1 MICITILIVSVLAI
15 ITYSNTSISNESVIG
30 TSTKISD
37 LSGGS
42 NNTFL
47 ITHTQ
52 NPTNTNGG
60 NVITNYDIILNLSNN
75 IFINIPHA
83 FVDAGTYTLALP
95 EFNGV
100 KTSLI
105 GGHYTL
111 DSSSNPVIELRK
123 YTSVTHAP
131 FNEFTLNEDGF
142 KSVNFVVDK
151 VEEATI
157 SIPEPSFT
165 TSTPFNFQSS
175 LDTLAS
181 NTSTVTF
188 TEISFNTISGEAV
201 VDNAATKALNYVLVG
216 LDETGRG
223 NIVELLTA
231 HSGTPVK
238 SLLIETPDISRI
250 LNSDGSPIFRL
261 RANGNIDAAD
271 ASSNDRT
278 NNVSTIIGEYIAYNA
293 LITK

>member
-1 MICITILIVSVLAI
+1 M
-15 ITYSNTSISNESVIG
+15 
-30 TSTKISD
+30 
-37 LSGGS
+37 
-42 NNTFL
+42 
-47 ITHTQ
+47 
-52 NPTNTNGG
+52 
-60 NVITNYDIILNLSNN
+60 
-75 IFINIPHA
+75 
-83 FVDAGTYTLALP
+83 
-95 EFNGV
+95 
-100 KTSLI
+100 
-105 GGHYTL
+105 
-111 DSSSNPVIELRK
+111 RK

-188 TEISFNTISGEAV
+188 TELSFNTISGEAV

-223 NIVELLTA
+223 NIAELLTA